1 MREVSCR
8 ITDRPIDAAALLA
21 GCATHAD
28 GAALL
33 FVGVVRDRNEGRE
46 VGHLEYSA
54 FSAMAEKVME
64 EIAGEAAARWETGR
78 IAVVHRIGR
87 LELGEA
93 SVAIAVASPHRD
105 AAYQAS
111 RYIIEEL
118 KRRVPIW
125 KKEGYREGESE
136 WLPGHTPAEA
146 EEAPA

>member
-1 MREVSCR
+1 MRDVSCR
-8 ITDRPIDAAALLA
+8 ITDLPIDAAALLA
-21 GCATHAD
+21 ECTTHAD

-54 FSAMAEKVME
+54 FSAMAERVME

-78 IAVVHRIGR
+78 IGVVHRIGR

-125 KKEGYREGESE
+125 KREGYLEGESE
-136 WLPGHTPAEA
+136 WLSGHAPSEV

>member
-1 MREVSCR
+1 MRDVACR
-8 ITDRPIDAAALLA
+8 ITDRPIDMAALLA
-21 GCATHAD
+21 ECTTHAD

-33 FVGVVRDRNEGRE
+33 FVGIVRNRNEGRE

-54 FSAMAEKVME
+54 FSDMAEKVMK
-64 EIAGEAAARWETGR
+64 EIAAEAAARWETGR
-78 IAVVHRIGR
+78 IAVVHRVGR

-125 KKEGYREGESE
+125 KREHYADGTRE
-136 WLPGHTPAEA
+136 WVGHGADSAAASP
-146 EEAPA
+146 

>member
-1 MREVSCR
+1 MRDVSCR
-8 ITDRPIDAAALLA
+8 ITDGPIDVAALLA
-21 GCATHAD
+21 GCPSHAD

-33 FVGVVRDRNEGRE
+33 FVGLVRDRNEGRA
-46 VGHLEYSA
+46 VGHLAYSA
-54 FSAMAEKVME
+54 FAAMAEKVMN
-64 EIAGEAAARWETGR
+64 EIAEEAAERFHTGR
-78 IAVVHRIGR
+78 IAVVHRIGH

-93 SVAIAVASPHRD
+93 SVAIAVASAHRD

-111 RYIIEEL
+111 RYVIEEL

-125 KKEGYREGESE
+125 KKEGYLDGESE